1 MDQLPESS
9 VNLAAQRQAVLA
21 GLYDYANGSREPAAL
36 ADLPAGQLAPAEV
49 SAAVG
54 YLRDAGFVEASG
66 LDGSIQ
72 LTHLGIVEVERSRAE
87 RVLGMDALGWS
98 RVDADFL
105 RPYSATRS
113 TAEALAYIDG
123 RRPGWEDC
131 LPGATPR
138 RRAANAIVADLA
150 GAAGGQ
156 PGRPRLWVILGATGE
171 GKSTA
176 LMQVV
181 VDIALRGDP
190 YVVLWRRPHGRL
202 LADDVA
208 KLPKGRTYLI
218 ASDDGEEVAGEVLAA
233 LQKSRRADVHYLI
246 AATTTDWQRVGGGAL
261 PWHSYAQYG
270 VEQFRGL
277 DQADAELIVRAWAQY
292 GRPGLQE
299 LEKQPDP
306 ATRAAALVAATK
318 QEASLSEGA
327 FFGGMLRVRY
337 GEYLKDH
344 IRELL
349 RKLISRKKRDGVP
362 YPQIYMLIAAAHSA
376 ELLLTPEIL
385 ATAAGLNIATI
396 RSAAIDPLSDEA
408 VVTMAGG
415 YVLVRHRL
423 IATASL
429 ELAEGSGMNLPE
441 LYAGLV
447 RAALVVGRQK
457 HVDGYDHYI
466 RLSRYFEKSRLDIAV
481 AVAEA
486 VYAEAPDYLANVHN
500 LARVLLLAKRYETCS
515 ATYRK
520 ASSRLGEMH
529 DKESILGSLRRVY
542 YFEWGHSE
550 HKRGNDAVSCWL
562 AAVSIA
568 DPDRQRQSEF
578 FKLAD
583 MPQEHMERALT
594 SMSANLLRL
603 HKKTGEAEYLE
614 AANGVIVLTRR
625 LKLSPHGRR
634 VQQSVEDRIRGL
646 PVATL
651 SDGAA
656 KLLFREAA
664 RLAFEAREQELPAV
678 PTGHDLQ
685 FTQLFAMLG
694 V

>member
-1 MDQLPESS
+1 VPESS
-9 VNLAAQRQAVLA
+9 VNLAAQRQALLA
-21 GLYDYANGSREPAAL
+21 GLYDHANGSRESAAL
-36 ADLPAGQLAPAEV
+36 AELPAGDLSPAEV
-49 SAAVG
+49 TAAVS
-54 YLRDAGFVEASG
+54 YLQDARFVEASG
-66 LDGSIQ
+66 LGDSIQ
-72 LTHLGIVEVERSRAE
+72 LTHLGIIEVERSRAE
-87 RVLGMDALGWS
+87 RVFGMDSLAWS
-98 RVDADFL
+98 RVDESFL
-105 RPYSATRS
+105 QPYSAARS
-113 TAEALAYIDG
+113 KEEALAYIDG

-138 RRAANAIVADLA
+138 RRAAQSIINDLA
-150 GAAGGQ
+150 GTAAGQ
-156 PGRPRLWVILGATGE
+156 PARPRLWVILGATGE

-181 VDIALRGDP
+181 IDIALQGEP
-190 YVVLWRRPHGRL
+190 FVVLWRRPFGRL
-202 LADDVA
+202 SADDVA
-208 KLPKGRTYLI
+208 KLPKGPTYLI
-218 ASDDGEEVAGEVLAA
+218 ASDDGEEVATDILGA
-233 LQKSRRADVHYLI
+233 LQKSRRSDVHYLV

-277 DQADAELIVRAWAQY
+277 DQADAELIVHAWEQY
-292 GRPGLQE
+292 GRQGLQE
-299 LEKQPDP
+299 LEKEPGT
-306 ATRAAALVAATK
+306 AARAAVLVAATK
-318 QEASLSEGA
+318 EEASLSEGA

-349 RKLISRKKRDGVP
+349 RKLIARKKRDGIP

-376 ELLLTPEIL
+376 GLLLTPEIL
-385 ATAAGLNIATI
+385 ATAAELNVATI

-429 ELAEGSGMNLPE
+429 ELAESSGMNLPE
-441 LYAGLV
+441 LYASLV
-447 RAALVVGRQK
+447 KAALAVGRQK

-466 RLSRYFEKSRLDIAV
+466 RLSRHFEKSRLDIAV

-486 VYAEAPDYLANVHN
+486 VHAEAPDYLANVHN
-500 LARVLLLAKRYETCS
+500 LARVLLLAKRYEACS
-515 ATYRK
+515 AIYQN
-520 ASSRLGEMH
+520 ASSRLGDML

-550 HKRGNDAVSCWL
+550 YKRGNDAVSCWL

-568 DPDRQRQSEF
+568 DLDSHRRSDF

-603 HKKTGEAEYLE
+603 HDKSANVEFLE
-614 AANGVIVLTRR
+614 AANGVIFLTRQ
-625 LKLSPHGRR
+625 LTLSPHGDR
-634 VQQSVEDRIRGL
+634 VQKSIEGRVHGL
-646 PVATL
+646 SLGTP
-651 SDGAA
+651 SGSAA

-664 RLAFEAREQELPAV
+664 RLAFEAREEELPAV

-694 V
+694 L